1 MNDDSCGE
9 IIAGGV
15 EKLIIRQ
22 KSDGAIEL
30 GDLLVE
36 ERNEGKLFLQVF
48 DLLYGSQISQSSL
61 ENISGMRLEGSGV
74 GLD

>member
-1 MNDDSCGE
+1 MNADCCGE

-48 DLLYGSQISQSSL
+48 DLFIW
-61 ENISGMRLEGSGV
+61 
-74 GLD
+74 

>member
-1 MNDDSCGE
+1 MRDDCCGE

-30 GDLLVE
+30 GNLLVE
-36 ERNEGKLFLQVF
+36 ERNEGKLFLHVKTHA
-48 DLLYGSQISQSSL
+48 SEASS
-61 ENISGMRLEGSGV
+61 
-74 GLD
+74 

>member
-1 MNDDSCGE
+1 MVDERRCGE

-36 ERNEGKLFLQVF
+36 ERNEGKLFFYRFL
-48 DLLYGSQISQSSL
+48 ISYMVVRFHNL
-61 ENISGMRLEGSGV
+61 HLKIFRE
-74 GLD
+74 

>member
-36 ERNEGKLFLQVF
+36 ERNEGKLFYRFL
-48 DLLYGSQISQSSL
+48 ISHMVVRFHNL
-61 ENISGMRLEGSGV
+61 HLKIFRE
-74 GLD
+74 